1 MGENI
6 YKTYTIFLKVP
17 APWKRK
23 NSYKSILRESNKEQ
37 GQKIQEILNKRVK
50 MANEQGK
57 KSPTSLVFRE
67 IKTKITF

>member
-1 MGENI
+1 M
-6 YKTYTIFLKVP
+6 P
-17 APWKRK
+17 APWNRK

>member
-1 MGENI
+1 M
-6 YKTYTIFLKVP
+6 P

-50 MANEQGK
+50 MANEQKKK
-57 KSPTSLVFRE
+57 KSPTSVVFRE
-67 IKTKITF
+67 VKTKITF